1 MIVHTEPKDF
11 FMFTVHFIFNRE
23 HPDAED
29 EGVKAYLEEK
39 QLYPK
44 RTNKIEYQGW
54 PAEVWSFGG
63 CYLGRHLGA
72 IGEMQRKTLE
82 REMVAAQVER
92 VVRQEPQEELRV
104 LTEGMAQ
111 ADLEGFVASLV
122 EEFHQ
127 DSSFGLDDGGQLM
140 LTLEDSVVE
149 ARFKEL
155 VAA

>member
-1 MIVHTEPKDF
+1 MIVQTEPKDF

-29 EGVKAYLEEK
+29 ESVKAYLEEK
-39 QLYPK
+39 LLYPK

-54 PAEVWSFGG
+54 PADVWSFGG

-72 IGEMQRKTLE
+72 IGEMQRKTVE
-82 REMVAAQVER
+82 RELVTAQVER
-92 VVRQEPQEELRV
+92 LVRREPQEEMLSI
-104 LTEGMAQ
+104 TSGMAEL
-111 ADLEGFVASLV
+111 DLQGLVDGLV

-127 DSSFGLDDGGQLM
+127 DSSFGLDDQGQLM

-155 VAA
+155 VGT

>member
-29 EGVKAYLEEK
+29 APVKAYLEEK

-54 PAEVWSFGG
+54 PADVWSFGG

-72 IGEMQRKTLE
+72 IGEMQRKTVE
-82 REMVAAQVER
+82 RELVTAQVER
-92 VVRQEPQEELRV
+92 LVRGEPQEEMFSI
-104 LTEGMAQ
+104 TAGMAEL
-111 ADLEGFVASLV
+111 DLQGLVDSLV

-127 DSSFGLDDGGQLM
+127 DSSFGLDDQGQLM

-155 VAA
+155 VGT

>member
-44 RTNKIEYQGW
+44 RTSKTEHQGW
-54 PAEVWSFGG
+54 PADVWSFGG

-72 IGEMQRKTLE
+72 IGEMQRKTVE
-82 REMVAAQVER
+82 RELVTAQVER
-92 VVRQEPQEELRV
+92 VVVEEPGGDV
-104 LTEGMAQ
+104 TALTAGMPEP
-111 ADLEGFVASLV
+111 DLWSLVANLV

-127 DSSFGLDDGGQLM
+127 DSSFGLDDKGQLM
-140 LTLEDSVVE
+140 LTLEDGAVE
-149 ARFKEL
+149 SRVREL
-155 VAA
+155 VGA

>member
-44 RTNKIEYQGW
+44 RTSKTEHQGW
-54 PAEVWSFGG
+54 PADVWSFGG

-72 IGEMQRKTLE
+72 IGEMQRKTVE
-82 REMVAAQVER
+82 RELVTAQVER
-92 VVRQEPQEELRV
+92 VVVEEPGDDVTALTADIPEPDLR
-104 LTEGMAQ
+104 L
-111 ADLEGFVASLV
+111 LVANLV

-127 DSSFGLDDGGQLM
+127 DSSFGLDDKGQLM
-140 LTLEDSVVE
+140 LTLEDGAVE
-149 ARFKEL
+149 SRFREL
-155 VAA
+155 VGA